1 MEDENRVGCAGRII
15 NVLTAAIILGALI
28 AAIVLAVSFFNP
40 QLASTLFPGSPTST
54 PLPTAVPPTVAAV
67 AEVPS
72 VTLTPTQD
80 PLLPTFT
87 PAFTETPPP
96 ATATNTRQPT
106 LTPSVTNT
114 FPPPTNTPTPS
125 NTPTLTPSPGP
136 SPTATNTL
144 SPFPFTKSQDSPL
157 YLRNFANSA
166 GCDWLGIAGEVLDTN
181 GNPVT
186 GGQYRVH
193 VWDSGIDE
201 RLNTGSATSYGP
213 SGWEQFVFDAPE
225 IRSYNVQLETTNG
238 TAVSQVY
245 RVQTRASCNENLLY
259 FIFIQNR

>member
-1 MEDENRVGCAGRII
+1 MEDENRVGCAGRIVNI
-15 NVLTAAIILGALI
+15 LTAAIVFVALI
-28 AAIVLAVSFFNP
+28 AAIVLAVAFFSPN
-40 QLASTLFPGSPTST
+40 LAASLFPQEATST
-54 PLPTAVPPTVAAV
+54 PLPTAVPPTAAAV

-72 VTLTPTQD
+72 NTPTATED
-80 PLLPTFT
+80 PLIPTFT
-87 PAFTETPPP
+87 PAFTETPVP

-114 FPPPTNTPTPS
+114 FPPPTPTRTPSSTPTP
-125 NTPTLTPSPGP
+125 TPSPGP

-144 SPFPFTKSQDSPL
+144 SPFPFTKSPDSPL
-157 YLRNFANSA
+157 YLRNFANTA

-193 VWDSGIDE
+193 VWDSGVDS
-201 RLNTGSATSYGP
+201 RLDTGTAGSYGP
-213 SGWEQFVFDAPE
+213 SGWEQFVLDAPE
-225 IRSYNVQLETTNG
+225 IRSYNLQLETTNG

-259 FIFIQNR
+259 FIFTQNR